1 MVSYTAELIL
11 FIGAKAFTLG
21 LCEVMSC
28 LKNQRHCKHS
38 GSKRQDLT
46 WSVVGSGY
54 LWKIPLSSPH
64 SGKWSCSNHIIE
76 QASFWSSGASS
87 IGNNMLLA
95 YISQSRKL
103 LKAFTISLQESFRLD
118 SILALQGTLG
128 SSQLM
133 ILICSFKKSRNTN
146 IIAGMSNT
154 MLQAVNVPVPVRNT
168 CLNLKCAV
176 YFEVSWNPAWLEW
189 KCWSCAHRLSWTFPV
204 ATSAASLM
212 MYLGLPSS
220 VSPRSCAV

>member
-1 MVSYTAELIL
+1 
-11 FIGAKAFTLG
+11 
-21 LCEVMSC
+21 
-28 LKNQRHCKHS
+28 
-38 GSKRQDLT
+38 
-46 WSVVGSGY
+46 
-54 LWKIPLSSPH
+54 
-64 SGKWSCSNHIIE
+64 
-76 QASFWSSGASS
+76 
-87 IGNNMLLA
+87 MLLA

-176 YFEVSWNPAWLEW
+176 YFEVSWNPAWLE
-189 KCWSCAHRLSWTFPV
+189 
-204 ATSAASLM
+204 
-212 MYLGLPSS
+212 
-220 VSPRSCAV
+220 